1 MNTKV
6 VNNLNIF
13 PAIFGKQS
21 IFGSDVPFNLYLT
34 VNALSQNMRTETLAA
49 PKVMTTSGNKASVQM
64 GKSYWFPTEWEIY
77 EIDDD
82 DNGVTIKIPTPT
94 FEEYDDIGINF
105 DVTPVVNPDNYTIT
119 LDVNPVIKN
128 FLGKDEYP
136 LYVVGQITRY
146 VPGAESAGRDHRPRA

>member
-1 MNTKV
+1 
-6 VNNLNIF
+6 
-13 PAIFGKQS
+13 
-21 IFGSDVPFNLYLT
+21 
-34 VNALSQNMRTETLAA
+34 
-49 PKVMTTSGNKASVQM
+49 MTTSGNKASVQM
-64 GKSYWFPTEWEIY
+64 GKSYWFPTEWETY

-146 VPGAESAGRDHRPRA
+146 VPVQNPQGVITGRELEIYNYEMMFNVWMPII